1 MSCYVSWWFMCT
13 IALPFIELFVM
24 QIVCVM
30 YHMWSHLARK
40 SLTSIS
46 FVLLVG
52 GLLMELPSAW
62 FASSKCTRMENTVT
76 PVLTPKVLFL
86 IVDLAGLLPLV
97 IAGKSNVF
105 DVMQEFARCAVS
117 KYSTP
122 SSTSK
127 AMYNAS
133 QMLLVGIVYLVCW
146 LIAKLLIHI
155 FGPSSLDPW
164 SSNQSIPYL

>member
-1 MSCYVSWWFMCT
+1 
-13 IALPFIELFVM
+13 
-24 QIVCVM
+24 
-30 YHMWSHLARK
+30 
-40 SLTSIS
+40 
-46 FVLLVG
+46 
-52 GLLMELPSAW
+52 
-62 FASSKCTRMENTVT
+62 MENTVT

-133 QMLLVGIVYLVCW
+133 QMLLVGIVYLVC
-146 LIAKLLIHI
+146 
-155 FGPSSLDPW
+155 
-164 SSNQSIPYL
+164 